1 MMYNEELKRRFID
14 NRLAEVTLPV
24 NYLSLQFKKVSKTEE
39 RLNKDIC
46 NFSFYE
52 IIEYY
57 KSLNTTSEGYLRVLN
72 SQFSIYTNWC
82 LAQNLVL
89 DGQNHFME
97 LRREDYDG
105 CTNKALK
112 NLSLLSKEIIYDMVD
127 QLPNPRDKFCL
138 LCLFEGIK
146 GKSFSDITLLKPED
160 FNGNMVTLPSGKII
174 EVSDELVE
182 IKDLT
187 IATNVY
193 YAMTGCK
200 KREIPLMDLGYII
213 KEYPNVETNSELRRA
228 RRMYNQFCRIFSFLG
243 VEYLKMNDVYI
254 SGLVHKIKVSAQKR
268 NMTVNE
274 FGYSNFFH
282 EDIESIYGVLN
293 YKKVII
299 EKCED
304 CL

>member
-14 NRLAEVTLPV
+14 NRLAEVTLPI
-24 NYLSLQFKKVSKTEE
+24 NYLNLQFEKISKAEE
-39 RLNKDIC
+39 KLNKDIC

-82 LAQNLVL
+82 LAQNLVF

-97 LRREDYDG
+97 LRREDYEG

-112 NLSLLSKEIIYDMVD
+112 SLSLLSKEMIDDMID
-127 QLPNPRDKFCL
+127 QLPNPKDKFCL

-160 FNGNMVTLPSGKII
+160 FSGNIVTLPSGKTI

-182 IKDLT
+182 IKNLT
-187 IATNVY
+187 VATDVY
-193 YAMTGCK
+193 YAMTGAK
-200 KREIPLMDLGYII
+200 KREIPLMDSGYII
-213 KEYPNVETNSELRRA
+213 KEYPNVETTGEFRRS
-228 RRMYNQFCRIFSFLG
+228 RRIYNQFCRIFSFLG
-243 VEYLKMNDVYI
+243 LEYLKMNDVYN
-254 SGLVHKIKVSAQKR
+254 SGLIHKIKISAQKR
-268 NMTVNE
+268 NMTVKE
-274 FGYSNFFH
+274 FGYSKFFS
-282 EDIESIYGVLN
+282 EDIESIYGDLN